1 MFSSTSPWID
11 CCKDCCLAHGRGWEK
26 IGPQRGAFIV
36 VSMGNFRHWRSRAK
50 SSRSHFSL
58 WSHWIIFWWKWRSR
72 WGKDRARVNIFLKI
86 PIAIFFPRTIP
97 EPSSSGLEH
106 LVSEMKAFEK
116 EQRFFFS
123 LYFLVNNNYC
133 SERKKLK
140 TGEDSS
146 YVLPTPVASLNKI
159 QGIISLSQL
168 FCLALGWH
176 FQINIFVIITIIH
189 WPKLNFQTQKKL
201 ISYRIFSVYQK
212 IQRLYI
218 WLWWY
223 GCLAS
228 LYPTTN

>member
-116 EQRFFFS
+116 EQRFFF
-123 LYFLVNNNYC
+123 
-133 SERKKLK
+133 
-140 TGEDSS
+140 
-146 YVLPTPVASLNKI
+146 
-159 QGIISLSQL
+159 
-168 FCLALGWH
+168 H
-176 FQINIFVIITIIH
+176 FIFWSITIIVVRGKS
-189 WPKLNFQTQKKL
+189 WKPVKTAAMSFQHLLPAWTKFRV
-201 ISYRIFSVYQK
+201 SYHYHNCFV
-212 IQRLYI
+212 
-218 WLWWY
+218 WLWVGIFKSTSSSSSPSSIDLNWTFKHKKNWFLIVY
-223 GCLAS
+223 FQCIRKYKDYTFDYDDMAV
-228 LYPTTN
+228 

>member
-11 CCKDCCLAHGRGWEK
+11 CCQDWQLAHGRSWET
-26 IGPQRGAFIV
+26 IGPQRGAFSV
-36 VSMGNFRHWRSRAK
+36 VSMGNIRHWRPRTK

-176 FQINIFVIITIIH
+176 FFKSTSSSSSPSSID
-189 WPKLNFQTQKKL
+189 LNWTFKHKKNWYRRL
-201 ISYRIFSVYQK
+201 EGISQWWRVNTYRGS
-212 IQRLYI
+212 
-218 WLWWY
+218 WT
-223 GCLAS
+223 
-228 LYPTTN
+228 P